1 MPEKLVESKV
11 DRQSS
16 VSLEAEQ
23 VRTVRVM
30 LGLSAS
36 GAADLV
42 GLSDGAAWRKLERN
56 GARGAAAKLLIAVRD
71 SQSVRRYFG
80 VSITADS
87 TR

>member
-1 MPEKLVESKV
+1 MPSE
-11 DRQSS
+11 RNSS
-16 VSLEAEQ
+16 VALDAEEVRA
-23 VRTVRVM
+23 VRTM

-36 GAADLV
+36 DAAAIV

-71 SQSVRRYFG
+71 SQAVRRYFG